1 MKGRW
6 LLVGLV
12 VSLAL
17 NLFLVGLGV
26 GALAFGGKGRPGEPP
41 PGAAGGQRRA
51 PLWMAGRGL
60 SEQYRPAYR
69 QVLVKATMAT
79 RQDLVEA
86 RRLKRRAF
94 DMMAS
99 DTYDPKAVATDF
111 EKARALEFKARTRL
125 EQDIAAFAATLPPE
139 ERSALSE
146 SLRMTMSRMVTSR
159 FRQNWQPEGGPVQP
173 PPPPGE

>member
-12 VSLAL
+12 LSLAL

-26 GALAFGGKGRPGEPP
+26 GALVFGD
-41 PGAAGGQRRA
+41 GARRGPDAQAVGGPRRA

-60 SEQYRPAYR
+60 SESHRPAYR
-69 QVLVKATMAT
+69 EVLMRAT
-79 RQDLVEA
+79 RETRADLVES

-94 DMMAS
+94 DAMAA
-99 DTYDPKAVATDF
+99 TPYDAEAVAADL
-111 EKARALEFKARTRL
+111 ENARTLEFKARARL
-125 EQDIAAFAATLPPE
+125 EHDVAAFAATLPAD

-146 SLRMTMSRMVTSR
+146 SLRTVMSRPATAR
-159 FRQNWQPEGGPVQP
+159 LQQTWRPDGRGGPRPEGP
-173 PPPPGE
+173 PE

>member
-6 LLVGLV
+6 LLIGLV

-17 NLFLVGLGV
+17 NLFLVGLGA
-26 GALAFGGKGRPGEPP
+26 GALLFGAKARPGDPP
-41 PGAAGGQRRA
+41 PAAGQRRA

-69 QVLVKATMAT
+69 QVLVRATMAS
-79 RQDLVEA
+79 RGDLAEA

-94 DMMAS
+94 DQMAS
-99 DTYDPKAVATDF
+99 DTYDPKVVAADF
-111 EKARALEFKARTRL
+111 AKARDLEFKARIRL
-125 EQDIAAFAATLPPE
+125 EQDVMAFAATLPPE

-146 SLRMTMSRMVTSR
+146 SLRIAMTRMVTNR
-159 FRQNWQPEGGPVQP
+159 FQQTWQPGGQGAP
-173 PPPPGE
+173 PPAPPSAE

>member
-26 GALAFGGKGRPGEPP
+26 GALVFGGGAKRGPEAQS
-41 PGAAGGQRRA
+41 AAGPRRA
-51 PLWMAGRGL
+51 PMWMAGRGL
-60 SEQYRPAYR
+60 SEAYRPAYR
-69 QVLVKATMAT
+69 EVLMRAT
-79 RQDLVEA
+79 RETRADLVES

-94 DMMAS
+94 DAMAA
-99 DTYDPKAVATDF
+99 TPYDAKAVAADL
-111 EKARALEFKARTRL
+111 ERARTLEFKARTRL
-125 EQDIAAFAATLPPE
+125 EQDVAAFAATLPPD

-146 SLRMTMSRMVTSR
+146 SLRTVMSRPAAAR
-159 FRQNWQPEGGPVQP
+159 LQQAWRPQGQGGPRPEAP
-173 PPPPGE
+173 PE